1 MKFVSLG
8 KEGANQRGKL
18 DKPFHAA
25 LERSTKPIAASHRIH
40 TYAELLQQ
48 IHDDLRIQHPEWV
61 QPNGESPMCDS
72 YESRLTEMLDAWTR
86 RGSDESTAASHRALA

>member
-1 MKFVSLG
+1 MKFISLG
-8 KEGANQRGKL
+8 KERAHQQGKL
-18 DKPFHAA
+18 DTPARA
-25 LERSTKPIAASHRIH
+25 ILEPTDPMAVPHQIH
-40 TYAELLQQ
+40 TYAELRKQ